1 MKVIAKVD
9 SDKYICEVDHAEIE
23 KFMDLYYGKMK
34 KLNVNDIINLG
45 EGYDYAD
52 KSRRALEETREFFKK
67 NADNIK
73 AITNAFLLESKEI
86 TQ

>member
-34 KLNVNDIINLG
+34 KLNVLNN
-45 EGYDYAD
+45 
-52 KSRRALEETREFFKK
+52 
-67 NADNIK
+67 
-73 AITNAFLLESKEI
+73 EI
-86 TQ
+86 FYNFYKCI